1 MRYVVEQIDSG
12 SPFTIE
18 STIINVSSVS
28 DVISNTTIIT
38 NEDLNN
44 FYSNLKQMETINND

>member
-18 STIINVSSVS
+18 STIINVASVS